1 MRSLNIGI
9 IGVGVVGSAVVKI
22 LEQNKALISARAGA
36 EFCLKKGVVRD
47 IAKAKKR
54 LGDYVIPL
62 STDINDVL
70 EDESIDVVL
79 ELMGGV
85 HDAYE
90 VAKKTLQKGKAL
102 ITANKAML
110 AYHRFELEQ
119 IAGDIPIG
127 FEASVGGGIP
137 IIRTL
142 KDGLGSN
149 HILALNAI
157 LNGTSNYILTQM
169 FEHNKSFANALKE
182 AQDLGYAE
190 ADPTLD
196 INGYDAGAKLLIL
209 ASLAYGINAVPEDIL
224 IEGIEGITT
233 DDMEFAKEFG
243 YVIKLLGIAK
253 RQDDTLELRVHP
265 TLINRDCMIGKV
277 SGVMNGISV
286 LGDCVG
292 ESMYY
297 GAGAGGE
304 ATASSVISD
313 LIEIARDTHSSMLG
327 FSESIQTSLSL
338 KAPKDILSKY
348 YIRLY
353 TQDKPGVLSQIAQ
366 ILGDNHISIK
376 AFLQK
381 EHQDKG
387 VAKLLFS
394 THTSKELDIN
404 NALAAFTSLSSVLS
418 EPYKIRIQD

>member
-353 TQDKPGVLSQIAQ
+353 TQDKP
-366 ILGDNHISIK
+366 
-376 AFLQK
+376 
-381 EHQDKG
+381 
-387 VAKLLFS
+387 
-394 THTSKELDIN
+394 
-404 NALAAFTSLSSVLS
+404 
-418 EPYKIRIQD
+418 

>member
-1 MRSLNIGI
+1 MRTLNIGI

-22 LEQNKALISARAGA
+22 LEQNKTLISARAGA

-47 IAKAKKR
+47 VAKAKER
-54 LGDYVIPL
+54 LGEFAIPL
-62 STDINDVL
+62 STNIDDVL
-70 EDESIDVVL
+70 EDEGIDVVL
-79 ELMGGV
+79 ELMGGI
-85 HDAYE
+85 DEAYR

-119 IAGDIPIG
+119 IARGIPIG

-149 HILALNAI
+149 HILALRAI

-169 FEHNKSFANALKE
+169 FDYGKSFAQALSE
-182 AQDLGYAE
+182 AQNLGYAE

-224 IEGIEGITT
+224 IEGIEGITS

-253 RQDDTLELRVHP
+253 RHENTLELRVHP
-265 TLINRDCMIGKV
+265 TLISQDSMIGKV

-327 FSESIQTSLSL
+327 FSESIQSSLTLTSR
-338 KAPKDILSKY
+338 KDICSKY

-353 TQDKPGVLSQIAQ
+353 TQDKPGVLGQIAQ
-366 ILGDNHISIK
+366 ILGDNDISIK

-381 EHQDKG
+381 EHEDKG

-394 THTSKELDIN
+394 THTSIESNIT
-404 NALAAFTSLSSVLS
+404 NALRAFESLPSVLTQ
-418 EPYKIRIQD
+418 PYTIRIED

>member
-1 MRSLNIGI
+1 MRTLNIGI
-9 IGVGVVGSAVVKI
+9 IGVGVVGSAVVRI
-22 LEQNKALISARAGA
+22 LKQNKALISARAGA

-47 IAKAKKR
+47 IAKAKER
-54 LGDYVIPL
+54 LGECSIPL
-62 STDINDVL
+62 STNIDDVL

-79 ELMGGV
+79 ELMGGINE
-85 HDAYE
+85 AYE

-119 IAGDIPIG
+119 IANGIPIG

-149 HILALNAI
+149 HILALRAI

-169 FEHNKSFANALKE
+169 FDHHKSFAQALQE
-182 AQDLGYAE
+182 AQNLGYAE

-209 ASLAYGINAVPEDIL
+209 ASLAYGINALPEDIL
-224 IEGIEGITT
+224 IEGIEGITS

-253 RQDDTLELRVHP
+253 RHEDTLELRVHP
-265 TLINRDCMIGKV
+265 TLISQDSMIGKV

-313 LIEIARDTHSSMLG
+313 LIEIAREAHSSMLG
-327 FSESIQTSLSL
+327 FSESIQTALTL
-338 KAPKDILSKY
+338 KAREEIRSKY

-353 TQDKPGVLSQIAQ
+353 TQDKPGVLGQIAQ
-366 ILGDNHISIK
+366 ILGDNRISIK

-381 EHQDKG
+381 EHEQKG
-387 VAKLLFS
+387 AAKLLFS
-394 THTSKELDIN
+394 THTSTESDIA
-404 NALAAFTSLSSVLS
+404 NALEAFKSLPSVLTQ
-418 EPYKIRIQD
+418 PYTIRIED

>member
-1 MRSLNIGI
+1 MRTLNIGI

-22 LEQNKALISARAGA
+22 LEQNKSLISARAGA

-47 IAKAKKR
+47 VAKARER
-54 LGDYVIPL
+54 LGEFAIPL
-62 STDINDVL
+62 STNIDDVL

-79 ELMGGV
+79 ELMGGIEQ
-85 HDAYE
+85 AYQ

-119 IAGDIPIG
+119 IAQGIPIG

-149 HILALNAI
+149 HILALRAI

-169 FEHNKSFANALKE
+169 FEHNKSFAQALQE
-182 AQDLGYAE
+182 AQNLGYAE

-224 IEGIEGITT
+224 IEGIEEITS

-253 RQDDTLELRVHP
+253 RHKDTLELRVHP
-265 TLINRDCMIGKV
+265 TLISQDSMIGKV

-327 FSESIQTSLSL
+327 FSESIQTSLTL
-338 KAPKDILSKY
+338 KSREEILSKH

-381 EHQDKG
+381 EHEQKG

-394 THTSKELDIN
+394 THTSAESDIA
-404 NALAAFTSLSSVLS
+404 NALKDFHSLPSVLTQ
-418 EPYKIRIQD
+418 PYRIRIED

>member
-224 IEGIEGITT
+224 IEGMEGITT

-277 SGVMNGISV
+277 SGVMNGIRV

-394 THTSKELDIN
+394 THTSKESDIN

>member
-22 LEQNKALISARAGA
+22 LEQNKALINARAGA

-47 IAKAKKR
+47 ITKAKER

-253 RQDDTLELRVHP
+253 RQEDTLELRVHP

-338 KAPKDILSKY
+338 KASKDILSKY

-394 THTSKELDIN
+394 THTSKESDIN

>member
-196 INGYDAGAKLLIL
+196 INGYDAGA
-209 ASLAYGINAVPEDIL
+209 
-224 IEGIEGITT
+224 
-233 DDMEFAKEFG
+233 
-243 YVIKLLGIAK
+243 
-253 RQDDTLELRVHP
+253 
-265 TLINRDCMIGKV
+265 
-277 SGVMNGISV
+277 
-286 LGDCVG
+286 
-292 ESMYY
+292 
-297 GAGAGGE
+297 
-304 ATASSVISD
+304 
-313 LIEIARDTHSSMLG
+313 
-327 FSESIQTSLSL
+327 
-338 KAPKDILSKY
+338 
-348 YIRLY
+348 
-353 TQDKPGVLSQIAQ
+353 
-366 ILGDNHISIK
+366 
-376 AFLQK
+376 
-381 EHQDKG
+381 
-387 VAKLLFS
+387 
-394 THTSKELDIN
+394 
-404 NALAAFTSLSSVLS
+404 
-418 EPYKIRIQD
+418 

>member
-1 MRSLNIGI
+1 MAKIAIMGF
-9 IGVGVVGSAVVKI
+9 GTVGSGVLEVLRKNAASVLKRGGEPVEVKCILDIRDFSTHPDAALFVKELDTILDDPEIKVVVETI
-22 LEQNKALISARAGA
+22 GGIRPAYSFVTRCLEKGISVVTSNKEMVAMHGA
-36 EFCLKKGVVRD
+36 QLMEL
-47 IAKAKKR
+47 AKKNNAAF
-54 LGDYVIPL
+54 L
-62 STDINDVL
+62 
-70 EDESIDVVL
+70 
-79 ELMGGV
+79 
-85 HDAYE
+85 
-90 VAKKTLQKGKAL
+90 
-102 ITANKAML
+102 
-110 AYHRFELEQ
+110 
-119 IAGDIPIG
+119 

-149 HILALNAI
+149 HILALRAI

-169 FEHNKSFANALKE
+169 FEHNKSFAQALQE
-182 AQDLGYAE
+182 AQNLGYAE

-224 IEGIEGITT
+224 IEGIEEITS

-253 RQDDTLELRVHP
+253 RHKDTLELRVHP
-265 TLINRDCMIGKV
+265 TLISQDSMIGKV

-327 FSESIQTSLSL
+327 FSESIQTSLTL
-338 KAPKDILSKY
+338 KSRDTISAS
-348 YIRLY
+348 IRRIS
-353 TQDKPGVLSQIAQ
+353 PGC
-366 ILGDNHISIK
+366 
-376 AFLQK
+376 
-381 EHQDKG
+381 
-387 VAKLLFS
+387 
-394 THTSKELDIN
+394 
-404 NALAAFTSLSSVLS
+404 
-418 EPYKIRIQD
+418 

>member
-1 MRSLNIGI
+1 MRTLNIGI

-22 LEQNKALISARAGA
+22 LEQNKTLISARAGA

-47 IAKAKKR
+47 VAKAKER
-54 LGDYVIPL
+54 LGEFAIPL
-62 STDINDVL
+62 STNIDDVL
-70 EDESIDVVL
+70 EDEGIDVVL
-79 ELMGGV
+79 ELMGGI
-85 HDAYE
+85 DEAYR

-119 IAGDIPIG
+119 IARGIPIG

-149 HILALNAI
+149 HILALRAI

-169 FEHNKSFANALKE
+169 FDYGKSFAQALSE
-182 AQDLGYAE
+182 AQNLGYAE

-224 IEGIEGITT
+224 IEGIEGITS

-253 RQDDTLELRVHP
+253 RHENTLELRVHP
-265 TLINRDCMIGKV
+265 TLISQDSMIGKV

-327 FSESIQTSLSL
+327 FSESIQSSLTLTSR
-338 KAPKDILSKY
+338 KDIRSKY
-348 YIRLY
+348 YIRL
-353 TQDKPGVLSQIAQ
+353 
-366 ILGDNHISIK
+366 
-376 AFLQK
+376 
-381 EHQDKG
+381 
-387 VAKLLFS
+387 
-394 THTSKELDIN
+394 
-404 NALAAFTSLSSVLS
+404 
-418 EPYKIRIQD
+418 